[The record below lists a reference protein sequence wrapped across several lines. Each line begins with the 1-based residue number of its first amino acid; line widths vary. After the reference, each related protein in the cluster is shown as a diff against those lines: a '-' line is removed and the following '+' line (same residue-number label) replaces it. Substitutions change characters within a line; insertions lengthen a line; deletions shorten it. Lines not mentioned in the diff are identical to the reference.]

1 MGSAENREE
10 CLFRCDSA
18 GLGASP
24 PEQSELHKSH
34 FGPGSI
40 VKAVSSLS
48 LLVFGDSG
56 WIFFENGTKL
66 SAPPVWSTCVSVP
79 ARQTGRPRPLCML
92 PADTRPQGCSAG
104 FQRPAILPG
113 SPTAW
118 PVHRQVSPQYVTRP
132 SLLETALWC
141 GERAGRVPVEWTCS
155 DGLGRGQTREHSFS
169 LVNHF
174 LGICFPDHWGICNK
188 EDDLVCSKGCFL
200 LPWPSTFIEFGTT
213 QGCGCWEGAPVGA
226 SGGVAELNLG
236 RDGQRWT
243 WERRPGY
250 SGVFVNVPLRAWGGP
265 VVCAVL
271 GQHL

>member
-1 MGSAENREE
+1 MAPSAAPVCAGGGRARGRHRKQASARTKAVGSAENREE

-24 PEQSELHKSH
+24 PEQSELYKSH

-56 WIFFENGTKL
+56 GLFFENGTKL

-79 ARQTGRPRPLCML
+79 ARQTGRPCPLCTL

-118 PVHRQVSPQYVTRP
+118 PVHGQVSPSTSQDPPCWKQPFGVEKGQVRC
-132 SLLETALWC
+132 LL
-141 GERAGRVPVEWTCS
+141 
-155 DGLGRGQTREHSFS
+155 
-169 LVNHF
+169 
-174 LGICFPDHWGICNK
+174 
-188 EDDLVCSKGCFL
+188 
-200 LPWPSTFIEFGTT
+200 
-213 QGCGCWEGAPVGA
+213 
-226 SGGVAELNLG
+226 SGPAQMV
-236 RDGQRWT
+236 
-243 WERRPGY
+243 
-250 SGVFVNVPLRAWGGP
+250 
-265 VVCAVL
+265 
-271 GQHL
+271 